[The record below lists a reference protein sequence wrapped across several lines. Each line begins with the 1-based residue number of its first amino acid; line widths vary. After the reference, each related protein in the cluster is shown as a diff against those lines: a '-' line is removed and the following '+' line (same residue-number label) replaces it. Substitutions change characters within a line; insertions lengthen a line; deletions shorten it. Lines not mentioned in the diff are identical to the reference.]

1 MAKKVPPT
9 AEELENLKST
19 MDSTELDFANA
30 KLAYYNRMEYKG
42 QLVAYENLEQYA
54 KAFIAANH
62 AYQKALYG
70 KVRITLSVA
79 RLMRE

>member
-1 MAKKVPPT
+1 MAKKAPPT
-9 AEELENLKST
+9 PEELQKLKDA
-19 MDSTELDFANA
+19 MDRTELDFANA
-30 KLAYYNRMEYKG
+30 KLAYYHRTEYKG
-42 QLVAYENLEQYA
+42 QPVDYENLEQYA
-54 KAFIAANH
+54 KTFIAANH

>member
-9 AEELENLKST
+9 AEELENLKNA
-19 MDSTELDFANA
+19 MESTELDFANA
-30 KLAYYNRMEYKG
+30 KLAYYHRTEYKG

-54 KAFIAANH
+54 KIFIAANH

>member
-9 AEELENLKST
+9 AEELENLKSS

-30 KLAYYNRMEYKG
+30 KLAYYNRLEYKG
-42 QLVAYENLEQYA
+42 KIIAYEDLAKYA
-54 KAFIAANH
+54 REFIAANY

-70 KVRITLSVA
+70 KIRIKLSVP

>member
-1 MAKKVPPT
+1 MAKKAPPT
-9 AEELENLKST
+9 PEELQKLKDA

-30 KLAYYNRMEYKG
+30 KLAYYHRTEYKG

-54 KAFIAANH
+54 KIFIAANY

-70 KVRITLSVA
+70 KVRVNLAVA